1 VDVEEL
7 LCEDRVGFMR
17 TASYKA
23 FSLKFHKKNWL
34 DRRPSLCQFELTFG
48 CALRC
53 KHCYTDCYNKA
64 GYIRRE
70 LNTKEVKLILDKVH
84 DRGILWLC
92 LTGGDPLTR
101 KDFFEIYAYAKN
113 KGFIITIFTN
123 AHSMTRRIA
132 GYLKNNPPFVIE
144 VTLNAVK
151 QVTYEKITQV
161 EGSFSKT
168 KKGID
173 LILRAGL
180 PLKIKTQVTKDNLE
194 ELPQIKKFM
203 ESSGLK
209 FRPSVFLHN
218 RINGD
223 STPSNLRISPQEV
236 LSLNGKRK
244 LSLSDC
250 DLSLDSELRAQS
262 CELFRCAVSGGDGIH
277 IDPRGNIVP
286 CSCIRE
292 PKVNLLKED
301 LAEARGKV
309 LDWVRTRYFSGNIK
323 CQSCPIRS
331 KCYNCPGKAL
341 LETGN
346 LEGIVNWY
354 CDLAHY
360 EYKAKKQK

>member
-1 VDVEEL
+1 
-7 LCEDRVGFMR
+7 MK
-17 TASYKA
+17 TISYKS
-23 FSLKFHKKNWL
+23 FSLEFHQKNWQNKK
-34 DRRPSLCQFELTFG
+34 PNACQFELTFG

-64 GYIRRE
+64 GCIQRE

-101 KDFFEIYAYAKN
+101 KDFLEIYAYAKN

-123 AHSMTRRIA
+123 AYSMARRIA

-151 QVTYEKITQV
+151 QATYEKIARV

-173 LILRAGL
+173 LILKAGL

-194 ELPQIKKFM
+194 ELPQIKKFVK
-203 ESSGLK
+203 SSGLE
-209 FRPSVFLHN
+209 FRPSVLLN
-218 RINGD
+218 SRLDGD
-223 STPSNLRISPQEV
+223 SVPCDLRISPREV
-236 LSLNGKRK
+236 LNLNGKRK
-244 LSLSDC
+244 ISF
-250 DLSLDSELRAQS
+250 EE
-262 CELFRCAVSGGDGIH
+262 CELLPPAASRQPPAGLFPCAITGGDGIY
-277 IDPRGNIVP
+277 IDPCGNIVP
-286 CSCIRE
+286 CNCIRE

-301 LAEARGKV
+301 LAKAQKKV
-309 LDWVRTRYFSGNIK
+309 LDWVRTRCFTANIK
-323 CQSCPIRS
+323 CQRCPLRS
-331 KCYNCPGKAL
+331 RCYNCPGKAL